1 MIVCFISYSFIMTV
15 EIKKK
20 KKSFLNFYNRIQQG
34 SEECSVSQNQ
44 DGQHDRLN
52 EGPLK
57 QNEGTS

>member
-1 MIVCFISYSFIMTV
+1 MIVCFISSSFIMTV
-15 EIKKK
+15 EIQKK
-20 KKSFLNFYNRIQQG
+20 KKSFLNFYNRRQQG
-34 SEECSVSQNQ
+34 SEESSVSQNQ